1 MIFDWAATKRDARA
15 TVFDTFKVAVLYSG
29 LGGVPGPVAV
39 HVKLH
44 GKLVTTGDIGANGLV
59 EVIEG
64 INQVVFN
71 VEELAVGGIV
81 PGPALNPVQGGTVQ
95 FPPIYGNVKF
105 RLDAKKPMDGPIDL
119 AWTVVQEKT

>member
-1 MIFDWAATKRDARA
+1 MVFDWATTKREARA
-15 TVFDTFKVAVLYSG
+15 TVFDTFKVAVTYTGPGS
-29 LGGVPGPVAV
+29 PGPVGV

-71 VEELAVGGIV
+71 VEELAVIGLVPFQNGII
-81 PGPALNPVQGGTVQ
+81 Q
-95 FPPIYGNVKF
+95 FPAIYGSVRF

-119 AWTVVQEKT
+119 AWTVVQDR